1 MQVPRLT
8 SRKRSVKG
16 FLMNKRCITTIII
29 LMILALLACESAT
42 PPGPGFSSTPLP
54 SSGDNQE
61 AAYAAAQATL
71 VAGQSE
77 MMALSH
83 QATVVSLDMDQA
95 ANIAAQAT
103 IDDYQRQLMELSI
116 QGTAVSQDMAQ
127 AAATQQFIIEQT
139 QMASNATAA
148 AQSQSATATAQ
159 SQAATATAQ
168 SQSATATYSAYILN
182 VTQTAQVQAILDAQ
196 VAGTAQA
203 HATLTAYPL
212 TATPEAAIQAEIVQ
226 TRNERERRA
235 WWEDFVVTPLK
246 ALLFTLVVVLL
257 IAGAVI
263 AYRRLMPVLE
273 FRLRNP
279 RGNDTIRSLF
289 PLKGMIVDLDP
300 HQHQLTQQEL
310 RLLKHPQLPNDE
322 TPQVEII
329 GPSEP
334 SIINWITEAEQKL
347 RIDGRSQ
354 P

>member
-1 MQVPRLT
+1 
-8 SRKRSVKG
+8 
-16 FLMNKRCITTIII
+16 MNKRCITTIIT

-42 PPGPGFSSTPLP
+42 PPGPELLSTPFSS
-54 SSGDNQE
+54 SGYNQE

-77 MMALSH
+77 IMALSH
-83 QATVVSLDMDQA
+83 QATVVSLNMDQA
-95 ANIAAQAT
+95 VNVAAQAT
-103 IDDYQRQLMELSI
+103 IDYNQRQLLELSI
-116 QGTAVSQDMAQ
+116 QGTAVSLGMAQ

-139 QMASNATAA
+139 QMAANATAA
-148 AQSQSATATAQ
+148 AQSQAATTTAQ
-159 SQAATATAQ
+159 SQAATAAAQ

-196 VAGTAQA
+196 AAGTAQA
-203 HATLTAYPL
+203 RTTLTAYPL
-212 TATPEAAIQAEIVQ
+212 TATPEAAIQADIAQ

-246 ALLFTLVVVLL
+246 AFLLTLGVLLL

-263 AYRRLMPVLE
+263 AYRRLIPVLE

-310 RLLKHPQLPNDE
+310 RLLKQPQLPSGE

-329 GPSEP
+329 SSSEP

-347 RIDGRSQ
+347 RIDGRNQ